1 MGDFSLFLSTL
12 SKLLSS
18 ESFLKMKK
26 WIRRDVHC
34 SQCSLARHWRS
45 RSTTR
50 TRSRDPGRQPKLEKQ
65 DWILAFLDQQAVNP
79 FFDLK
84 RLNKEAPLIG
94 YGSISQWWANNSPP
108 VRWCSLVKMAATSWV
123 SGWCWRYKYKSAFEV
138 RAFQALLSIV
148 LLP

>member
-1 MGDFSLFLSTL
+1 VTRAYNDTPNQSHSFLSLSRSGACCVIASSSSRPLKMGDFSLFLATL

-45 RSTTR
+45 RSTTKS
-50 TRSRDPGRQPKLEKQ
+50 RSRDPGRQPKLEKQ
-65 DWILAFLDQQAVNP
+65 DFILAFLDQQAVNP

-94 YGSISQWWANNSPP
+94 YGSISQW
-108 VRWCSLVKMAATSWV
+108 
-123 SGWCWRYKYKSAFEV
+123 
-138 RAFQALLSIV
+138 
-148 LLP
+148 